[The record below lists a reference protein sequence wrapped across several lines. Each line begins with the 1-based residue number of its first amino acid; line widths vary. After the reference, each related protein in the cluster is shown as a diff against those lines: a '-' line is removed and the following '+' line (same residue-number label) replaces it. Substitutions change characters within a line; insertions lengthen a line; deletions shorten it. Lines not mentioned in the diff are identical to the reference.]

1 MSKYTKEEL
10 LRHVKTHTER
20 SNDDRAA
27 VTVLESFLR
36 SNGEINHNFSYNDKE
51 PNIDGRFELVP
62 FPELSTFLTPFMS
75 DFFLLDHLP
84 YL

>member
-36 SNGEINHNFSYNDKE
+36 SNGEINHNFSSNDKE

-62 FPELSTFLTPFMS
+62 FPELSRRPKQSFVVRKIL
-75 DFFLLDHLP
+75 
-84 YL
+84 

>member
-36 SNGEINHNFSYNDKE
+36 SNGEINHQKEIADIPKEVLEYIKSNRLYQYNTE
-51 PNIDGRFELVP
+51 AL
-62 FPELSTFLTPFMS
+62 
-75 DFFLLDHLP
+75 
-84 YL
+84 

>member
-36 SNGEINHNFSYNDKE
+36 SNGEINHSFSCNDKE
-51 PNIDGRFELVP
+51 PNIDGRF
-62 FPELSTFLTPFMS
+62 SWFL
-75 DFFLLDHLP
+75 FLNYQEGPSKVLWFK
-84 YL
+84 